1 MYNSSYSPMFK
12 NKIPMNVGK
21 EIEMTKFNDAPKTEL
36 MTPRSSA
43 YMKAWR

>member
-1 MYNSSYSPMFK
+1 MFK
-12 NKIPMNVGK
+12 NRIPMNVGK
-21 EIEMTKFNDAPKTEL
+21 EIEMTKFNDAPTTEL